1 VAIDLDLLA
10 KACAVAGMGLWLWP
24 MVQRLRGHAPA
35 GTAGAWAQIRSP
47 LWWCGFVLICLALLF
62 QRLAAQQTGG

>member
-1 VAIDLDLLA
+1 
-10 KACAVAGMGLWLWP
+10 MGLWLWP
-24 MVQRLRGHAPA
+24 VVQRLRGHAPA

-47 LWWCGFVLICLALLF
+47 LWWCGFVLICLALLL